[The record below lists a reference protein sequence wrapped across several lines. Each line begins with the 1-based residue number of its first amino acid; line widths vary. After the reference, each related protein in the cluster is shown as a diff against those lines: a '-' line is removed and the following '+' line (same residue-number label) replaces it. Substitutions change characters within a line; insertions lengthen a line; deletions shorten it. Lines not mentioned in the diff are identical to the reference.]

1 MNTTFQSLLF
11 EVDEQGICTISINRP
26 EKLNALN
33 NQVFLDLDDALTA
46 ADQNPEIRVVIV
58 TGVGEKAFVAGADIK
73 EFAEFT
79 SQQATDLST
88 RGHRVFKKSRIYLNR
103 LSQQ

>member
-73 EFAEFT
+73 EFAELPRNELQIYQHEDIGF
-79 SQQATDLST
+79 
-88 RGHRVFKKSRIYLNR
+88 FKKSRIYLNR